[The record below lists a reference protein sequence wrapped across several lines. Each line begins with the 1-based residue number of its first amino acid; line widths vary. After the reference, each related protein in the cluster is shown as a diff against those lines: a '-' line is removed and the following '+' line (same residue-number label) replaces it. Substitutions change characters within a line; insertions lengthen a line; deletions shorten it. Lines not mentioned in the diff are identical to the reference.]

1 MHHQTYPPKVT
12 RYRLWNS
19 TRCSLTITGEVN
31 VATLPVYELSN
42 LDGVRVSSPQ
52 AEGAL
57 VCFIKE
63 DCPTCQELMP
73 VLDAFFAH
81 YGEHMPIQVIGQT
94 QEGNSALAAAFSPS
108 FSILDDSALRV
119 SFAAD
124 IETVPTLLH
133 TDANGNEL
141 TRLVGF
147 VKDEWQTMAS
157 ELDALT
163 EQQSISLNWSGLP
176 DWRPGCG
183 SLSVD
188 PANEP
193 RLRAIAEGSPIR
205 ARRIDVGI
213 QDDEFEFMFDQ
224 GFSDGLPLVPPTPER
239 VMAMLAGT
247 SRDAQEVLGE
257 MAPNMGVVTVEKVA
271 INSVMAGCKPAYLP
285 VVLAATEAILTDDYN
300 IHGVMATTMGASP
313 VLVVNGPIRHR
324 IGMNMGLGSL
334 GQGNRANLT
343 IGRALRLVV
352 RNIGGAK
359 PGETERSTLGNP
371 MKLTMCFAEWEERN
385 PWSPLHVERGFS
397 KDESVVT
404 VFTMS
409 SGPTLIVD
417 QDSRSA
423 SQLAGTLGQGLQ
435 AVMSPKAYG
444 ATDCLLVVVPEHVD
458 TLMRNNY
465 SKADLRQR
473 IQEVSARPLRELVA
487 DARSGTG
494 IKSEMAAQMDEAT
507 LNKLVSKF
515 RSDDDIH
522 IVVAGSEAGKF
533 SGAFHGWVTGS
544 VGSIPVSRKI
554 EH

>member
-1 MHHQTYPPKVT
+1 M
-12 RYRLWNS
+12 
-19 TRCSLTITGEVN
+19 
-31 VATLPVYELSN
+31 ATLPVYELSN

-81 YGEHMPIQVIGQT
+81 YGEHMPVQVIGQT

-163 EQQSISLNWSGLP
+163 GQQSISLNWSGLP

-193 RLRAIAEGSPIR
+193 RLRAMAEGSPIR

-458 TLMRNNY
+458 TLMRDNY